1 MRGETTELL
10 LENLTKLLKLPTIR
24 QQYRSLAR
32 EAEERNLSYEAY
44 LLALLEQEQTVREA
58 NQRQQKLQRA
68 AFPIRK
74 TLDTFDFHLLP
85 SLNRNRVMTLAQGEF
100 VQKKENVLMLG
111 NSGTGKTHLAIAIG
125 MQMVQ
130 EGFRVRFITAANL
143 VEELLVAKEEHR
155 LLNMEKQWLK
165 YDVVICDE
173 LGYVPFSRAGAELLF
188 QFFSSRYERGSSILT
203 SNLDFAEWTQVF
215 GDEKLT
221 AALLDRLTHRAHIL
235 MMNGDSHRFRQSLQ
249 RRAQEE
255 HDA

>member
-1 MRGETTELL
+1 MRTEATEMLL
-10 LENLTKLLKLPTIR
+10 DNLTKQLKLPTIR
-24 QQYRSLAR
+24 KQYRSLAR

-44 LLALLEQEQTVREA
+44 LLALFEQEQTVREA

-74 TLDTFDFHLLP
+74 TLDTFNFHLLP
-85 SLNRNRVMTLAQGEF
+85 SLNRNRVMTLAEGEF
-100 VQKKENVLMLG
+100 VQKKENIFMLG
-111 NSGTGKTHLAIAIG
+111 NSGTGKSHLATALG

-130 EGFRVRFITAANL
+130 EGYRVRFITAANL

-173 LGYVPFSRAGAELLF
+173 LGYVPFSKMGAELLF
-188 QFFSSRYERGSSILT
+188 QFFSSRYERGSTIVT
-203 SNLDFAEWTQVF
+203 SNLDFGEWTQVF

-235 MMNGDSHRFRQSLQ
+235 LMNGDSHRFRQSMEQ
-249 RRAQEE
+249 RKQEE
-255 HDA
+255 SHA

>member
-1 MRGETTELL
+1 MNTHTTELL
-10 LENLTKLLKLPTIR
+10 LDNLTKQLKLPSIHK
-24 QQYRSLAR
+24 QYRSLAR

-44 LLALLEQEQTVREA
+44 LLALLEQEQTIREA
-58 NQRQQKLQRA
+58 NQRQQRLQRA

-74 TLDTFDFHLLP
+74 TLDAFDFHLLP

-100 VQKKENVLMLG
+100 VQKKENVFMLG
-111 NSGTGKTHLAIAIG
+111 NSGTGKSHLATALG

-130 EGFRVRFITAANL
+130 EGYRVRFITAANL

-155 LLNMEKQWLK
+155 LTKMEKLWLK

-173 LGYVPFSRAGAELLF
+173 LGYVPFSKMGADLLF
-188 QFFSSRYERGSSILT
+188 QFFSGRYERGSCIVT
-203 SNLDFAEWTQVF
+203 SNLDFGEWTQVF

-235 MMNGDSHRFRQSLQ
+235 LMNGDSHRFRQSLEQ
-249 RRAQEE
+249 RRLEE
-255 HDA
+255 NHA

>member
-1 MRGETTELL
+1 MRETTDLL
-10 LENLTKLLKLPTIR
+10 LENVTKLLKLPTIR
-24 QQYRSLAR
+24 QQFRSLAR

-58 NQRQQKLQRA
+58 NQRQQRLQRA
-68 AFPIRK
+68 AFPVRK

-85 SLNRNRVMTLAQGEF
+85 SLNKNRVMTLAQGEF
-100 VQKKENVLMLG
+100 VKKQENVLMLG
-111 NSGTGKTHLAIAIG
+111 NSGTGKSHLAVALG

-130 EGFRVRFITAANL
+130 EGYRVRFITAANL

-173 LGYVPFSRAGAELLF
+173 LGYVPFSKTGAELLF
-188 QFFSSRYERGSSILT
+188 QFFSSRHERGSSILT

-235 MMNGDSHRFRQSLQ
+235 MMNGDSHRFRQSMQ
-249 RRAQEE
+249 RQAQEE